1 MLWNSSAKA
10 HDLAA
15 KICCIAIIMADQ
27 KNRHTAGVTQVLQRI
42 KASSAHVPVEG
53 AETLVK
59 QQQWL
64 IAQQG
69 AGEGDTLL
77 LTT

>member
-1 MLWNSSAKA
+1 
-10 HDLAA
+10 
-15 KICCIAIIMADQ
+15 MADK
-27 KNRHTAGVTQVLQRI
+27 KNRHAAVATRSLQRI
-42 KASSAHVPVEG
+42 KASGAHVLVEG

-59 QQQWL
+59 QQHCL

-69 AGEGDTLL
+69 TGEDDTLL

>member
-1 MLWNSSAKA
+1 
-10 HDLAA
+10 
-15 KICCIAIIMADQ
+15 MADK
-27 KNRHTAGVTQVLQRI
+27 KNRHAAVATRSLQRI
-42 KASSAHVPVEG
+42 KAFGAHVLVEG

-59 QQQWL
+59 QQHCL

-69 AGEGDTLL
+69 TGEGDTLL